1 MEYQTDKY
9 YKDIRRR
16 KAYPKGNYVE
26 GFTISKRLNYYRF
39 NVNPNK
45 RNNSF
50 VVTQWKKGITR
61 VLLSEDFEYK
71 TLLKFGVR
79 NYENEINPTYP
90 QMAWDPKGSR
100 IAVAYIKEG
109 KLNLFVYDLVTRIKY
124 NKTVLSS
131 KIDQI
136 QDMKYMLDS
145 KTLLLSAV
153 KNGHTDIYTY
163 DVDKLHL

>member
-1 MEYQTDKY
+1 
-9 YKDIRRR
+9 
-16 KAYPKGNYVE
+16 
-26 GFTISKRLNYYRF
+26 LN
-39 NVNPNK
+39 
-45 RNNSF
+45 
-50 VVTQWKKGITR
+50 TR

-163 DVDKLHL
+163 DVDKETLKQITNDVYDNLDASPIAFPGKTGKQASYSAATVPMQQQKQPIRFCPATTGSIFL